1 MQYLI
6 ALASSV
12 ALFATTASATAA
24 SATAASATPG
34 AKVQVYIMMGQSN
47 MLGEGKIGSLTAALE
62 AGVGNG
68 APQHDPT
75 QEPKKE
81 PAQECAPESW
91 WANVTFRTGRH
102 GMPTKGGYRVTS
114 PSEADCCA
122 QCLSKNLT
130 FWTYMNSFTNPKE
143 PAWNC
148 WLFNLTA
155 QNETEADFFK
165 QASAALNFTAGSVN
179 PLPPKPHFKPPKP
192 PPPPPSNTLAL
203 AVAAGKYPYLYDAAN
218 KSWTTS
224 ATVRN
229 VFTMGGGGPC
239 GRPCDNSS
247 TPRVNGSIET
257 NSFMNGGDGH
267 HGSIGPELGIGAMLE
282 QHSPTTRIML
292 LKSCIGNRALG
303 WDLLPPTQKSFDW
316 TDPKNSSLIWTYAG
330 YHQSPAR
337 WEKGT
342 TPVPIGW
349 QAGLQYDGDLKR
361 ADDVLADFGTYY
373 PGATN
378 DDYEIAGFF
387 WWQGDRDSRD
397 PALSAHYEDNLA
409 ALIKSL
415 RLRYNVPNAPFVTA
429 SLGQST
435 LPVSSCTGNCGGEI
449 LQAMMDIADP
459 TKHPEFKG
467 TVGFVDSHPLEHT
480 PGSSGGHYGHDAL
493 TYMNVGE
500 AMGEAMVKLLD
511 SRK

>member
-12 ALFATTASATAA
+12 ALFATTASAT
-24 SATAASATPG
+24 ATAASATPG

-102 GMPTKGGYRVTS
+102 GAPTKGGHRVTS

-130 FWTYMNSFTNPKE
+130 FWTYRNSFTNPKE
-143 PAWNC
+143 PAGTC

-229 VFTMGGGGPC
+229 VFNMGGGGPC

>member
-247 TPRVNGSIET
+247 TPRVN
-257 NSFMNGGDGH
+257 
-267 HGSIGPELGIGAMLE
+267 
-282 QHSPTTRIML
+282 
-292 LKSCIGNRALG
+292 
-303 WDLLPPTQKSFDW
+303 
-316 TDPKNSSLIWTYAG
+316 
-330 YHQSPAR
+330 
-337 WEKGT
+337 
-342 TPVPIGW
+342 
-349 QAGLQYDGDLKR
+349 
-361 ADDVLADFGTYY
+361 
-373 PGATN
+373 
-378 DDYEIAGFF
+378 
-387 WWQGDRDSRD
+387 
-397 PALSAHYEDNLA
+397 
-409 ALIKSL
+409 
-415 RLRYNVPNAPFVTA
+415 
-429 SLGQST
+429 
-435 LPVSSCTGNCGGEI
+435 
-449 LQAMMDIADP
+449 
-459 TKHPEFKG
+459 
-467 TVGFVDSHPLEHT
+467 
-480 PGSSGGHYGHDAL
+480 
-493 TYMNVGE
+493 
-500 AMGEAMVKLLD
+500 
-511 SRK
+511 